1 MAIQHTCQLLLF
13 KMSVLFGKRGRL
25 MVWISLLFIVTLTVS
40 KVTSLHCSDQQLPAS
55 GDDDLQ
61 QVTTLQYCRADN
73 CTIIRLDTG
82 EELDIVYTT
91 NSLIVTTPT
100 DGRISVLVPKAE
112 YELSCDHGNHLSGVN
127 LALAVMISILKMI
140 LSIVIIVIHFVFKEL
155 RTLVGKLLILYNL
168 AVIGY
173 CITHL
178 SVTVMEFLVAIN
190 SHIICYTI
198 NIAGLL
204 SGISIELFATCILY
218 HTTYVMHCSNKL
230 IRITPELS
238 KRCFR
243 NYIIYHLSIMVVV
256 FLIVVGYDV
265 AKGNINSIILP
276 NGFCVYGDQHLNDI
290 LLFPI
295 AVAGLNKIAQL
306 ILFITYLY
314 YTYQLNKDITNCAM
328 LDRQQSLLH
337 KITFAMGSVVGLSY
351 TFFAASLILKVWV
364 EAYLAIVLILFL
376 AQQSIIV
383 AIFMCSKR
391 MRGKYIEC
399 LGKEQ
404 DEQ

>member
-1 MAIQHTCQLLLF
+1 MVIQHTCQLLLF
-13 KMSVLFGKRGRL
+13 EISVLVGDREKL

-91 NSLIVTTPT
+91 NSLIVITPT
-100 DGRISVLVPKAE
+100 DGHTSVLVPRAE
-112 YELSCDHGNHLSGVN
+112 DELSCDHGNHLSSVN
-127 LALAVMISILKMI
+127 LALAVMISILMMI
-140 LSIVIIVIHFVFKEL
+140 LSIVIVVIHFVFKEL
-155 RTLVGKLLILYNL
+155 RTLVGKLLILYNM

-178 SVTVMEFLVAIN
+178 FVTVMEFLAVIN
-190 SHIICYTI
+190 SHLICYTI

-204 SGISIELFATCILY
+204 SGISIELFAMCILY
-218 HTTYVMHCSNKL
+218 HTAYIMYCSNKL
-230 IRITPELS
+230 IRVTPELS
-238 KRCFR
+238 KCCFR

-295 AVAGLNKIAQL
+295 AVAGINKIAQL
-306 ILFITYLY
+306 VLFITYLY
-314 YTYQLNKDITNCAM
+314 YTYQLNKDITDRAM
-328 LDRQQSLLH
+328 LDRQQFLLH
-337 KITFAMGSVVGLSY
+337 KIALQWDQ
-351 TFFAASLILKVWV
+351 L
-364 EAYLAIVLILFL
+364 LACRIHFLLLVLY
-376 AQQSIIV
+376 
-383 AIFMCSKR
+383 CKC
-391 MRGKYIEC
+391 G
-399 LGKEQ
+399 
-404 DEQ
+404 